1 MVYTPLYRPYL
12 KSHSGGNLDASWQR
26 RCSGLRSDMA
36 TRKSAWTLID
46 QLPFTGSCH
55 AHPDGGGLLALS
67 FGELSNSGKFAT
79 KLRGEINL
87 GEDSN

>member
-1 MVYTPLYRPYL
+1 
-12 KSHSGGNLDASWQR
+12 
-26 RCSGLRSDMA
+26 MA
-36 TRKSAWTLID
+36 PRKIAWPLID

-55 AHPDGGGLLALS
+55 AHPDGGDLLALS